1 MKKISTLVCFS
12 AAVFS
17 VSVFANHHY
26 FYAGINAGIFNGDF
40 DNVYFDQ
47 TSTIAQNVQKE
58 VAQRGYTGG
67 VQLGYRK
74 YLRHGY
80 FVGVEASAN
89 ADSNNATLREGASSL
104 TFSDKTQFSGH
115 ADFVFVPGM
124 TLTRTLSAYAKLGLS
139 VARIRDN
146 VVSPV
151 GSSSTITSYSGAS
164 NPLGFA
170 AGLGVSKNVCRYM
183 SLFAEADYHD
193 YGTVNFQNFQNYS
206 VTYTHATHVHS
217 YGVVVGANYRFV

>member
-17 VSVFANHHY
+17 TAVFANHHY
-26 FYAGINAGIFNGDF
+26 FYAGINAGIFTGDF

-47 TSTIAQNVQKE
+47 TSTIAQNVQKD
-58 VAQRGYTGG
+58 VSQRGYTGG

-80 FVGVEASAN
+80 FVGVEALAN
-89 ADSNNATLREGASSL
+89 ADSNNATLREGAQAL

-115 ADFVFVPGM
+115 ADFVLVPGL
-124 TLTRTLSAYAKLGLS
+124 TLTKTVSAYAKLGLS

-151 GSSSTITSYSGAS
+151 GSLSTITSYSGVS

-170 AGLGVSKNVCRYM
+170 AGLGVSKNVCRHI

-193 YGTVNFQNFQNYS
+193 YGTVTFQNFQNYS
-206 VTYTHATHVHS
+206 AIYTHATHVHS
-217 YGVVVGANYRFV
+217 YSVVMGVNYRFV